1 MSGRAILRRG
11 LRRIPPQAESSP
23 QPCLCRC
30 RSHGPRGPPARPP
43 SPAPQPPALR
53 PASPVTLTA
62 PQSPAEGEGEGCT
75 VQEKSPI
82 HFPFRQQGK
91 EEKNKNA
98 LHAQLF
104 LKFSSRNEEQKA
116 GSAGAVSG
124 AEGGW
129 LLSVPQAARILSFS
143 SGSLSLS
150 PHLFLLRAPLPL
162 PFPARLESQ
171 MKTRGK
177 NNKKQNPTNTQT
189 RQTKNTGDCWHFGS
203 ALPGEGALRRGDKE
217 RKAAVSGDQP
227 GAGVWQT
234 ASPLPAPLSPAGPGP
249 RGCGRRCPHSP
260 APAGGE
266 GRARCRRG
274 DSRPAGGVGSA
285 RAAPARSLRKRSATQ
300 RQ

>member
-1 MSGRAILRRG
+1 M
-11 LRRIPPQAESSP
+11 
-23 QPCLCRC
+23 
-30 RSHGPRGPPARPP
+30 
-43 SPAPQPPALR
+43 
-53 PASPVTLTA
+53 
-62 PQSPAEGEGEGCT
+62 
-75 VQEKSPI
+75 QEKSPI

-234 ASPLPAPLSPAGPGP
+234 ASPLPAPLCLPRGRGPG
-249 RGCGRRCPHSP
+249 
-260 APAGGE
+260 AAGG
-266 GRARCRRG
+266 GARTHLPRREARG
-274 DSRPAGGVGSA
+274 E
-285 RAAPARSLRKRSATQ
+285 RAAAAGTPGRPGEWEAPGRLLLAA
-300 RQ
+300 